1 MNLKTESVNSGK
13 GNPIKM
19 IGALFPPFLIA
30 LILFPTATGLVINY
44 DLVDFGEPLRI
55 IAFTALFMVLRYLS
69 QKNIFYYLIAI
80 LLFFNGFIM
89 LMHWLMLKGP
99 MSATSLFVVFNT
111 NYEEAVGFFKLKGN
125 YGFLLVIPF
134 VIIFLLSLR
143 YTFKAQRLSQ
153 KSNYTVLITVT
164 LIVSS
169 FIGLKVVRGGVRE
182 GMPLVVKSSV
192 LFYKE
197 VQAFQVLKNDTKNRL
212 GEINADAPLM
222 EQPQVLVLIKGES
235 ANRNHMG
242 LYGYYRDTSPQ
253 LIKRDDLLVYNDV
266 VSAYTMTLESVSS
279 ALTEANLENSKK
291 SYESYNLMEVF
302 RSAGV
307 KTYWLS
313 NQSPLG
319 VWDNLV
325 TLLAQQSDVTD
336 FVNVTSN
343 SSLDSFKKTSYD
355 SKLFSSLIKALDDE
369 APRKFILVHL
379 MGSHADYA
387 KRYPPEFARFEG
399 ANTTD
404 KVIAAYDNSILYS
417 DFVVDSLL
425 SILSAYS
432 VAQNAVSSAIYV
444 SDHGEN
450 VYDDA
455 DYAGHDY
462 TVNIPKSI
470 VEIPFLV
477 WLSPEFQDV
486 YPEKSQT
493 INDHCIDPFVTD
505 DLFHAA
511 LDIYGIKTAV
521 LDTARSVFNSAY
533 NRGRA
538 RILVD
543 GYDYDEKE

>member
-1 MNLKTESVNSGK
+1 MNLKSENVTA
-13 GNPIKM
+13 GNGNLLKM
-19 IGALFPPFLIA
+19 LLTHFPPFLLA
-30 LILFPTATGLVINY
+30 LILFPTITGLLINY

-55 IAFTALFMVLRYLS
+55 LAITTLFMVLRHLS
-69 QKNIFYYLIAI
+69 QKNIIYYIVAI
-80 LLFFNGFIM
+80 LLFVNGFIM

-125 YGFLLVIPF
+125 YGFFLIIPF
-134 VIIFLLSLR
+134 VLIFVLSLI
-143 YTFKAQRLSQ
+143 YTFKTPRLRM
-153 KSNYTVLITVT
+153 KRNYTVMLMAT
-164 LIVSS
+164 LLAIG
-169 FIGLKVVRGGVRE
+169 FIGLQVARGGARE

-197 VQAFQVLKNDTKNRL
+197 VQAFQILKNDTKKRL
-212 GEINADAPLM
+212 SAIKADAPML

-235 ANRNHMG
+235 TNRNHIG
-242 LYGYYRDTSPQ
+242 LYGYYRDTSPH
-253 LIKRDDLLVYNDV
+253 LIKRNDILVYNDV
-266 VSAYTMTLESVSS
+266 VSAYTMTLESISA
-279 ALTEANLENSKK
+279 ALTEANLENKKK

-336 FVNVTSN
+336 FVNVVSN

-355 SKLFSSLIKALDDE
+355 GKLFSSLLTALADD
-369 APRKFILVHL
+369 APRKFIVVHL
-379 MGSHADYA
+379 MGSHATYA
-387 KRYPPEFARFEG
+387 KRYPPEF
-399 ANTTD
+399 D
-404 KVIAAYDNSILYS
+404 KFKGITSNEKIIAAYDNSILYN

-425 SILSAYS
+425 NILSSYS
-432 VAQNAVSSAIYV
+432 TQNHAVSSAIYL

-462 TVNIPKSI
+462 TESVPKSI

-477 WLSPEFQDV
+477 WLSPGYMEV
-486 YPEKSQT
+486 YPERSET
-493 INDHCIDPFVTD
+493 IINHRTDPFVTD
-505 DLFHAA
+505 DLFHSA
-511 LDIYGIKTAV
+511 LDIYGIKTSV
-521 LDTARSVFNSAY
+521 LDTTRSVFNAGY
-533 NRGRA
+533 NSGRK
-538 RILVD
+538 RVLVD
-543 GYDYDEKE
+543 GNDYDEK